1 MATLTKQTVSKQKTS
16 RLDIRLTDAQRQ
28 LIERAAELTGSTL
41 TQWTARHLLESAR
54 KDIEEATVL
63 HLESQAFEDFIQ
75 ALDQPAPPAAEKNS
89 WKGIRSGHDPSF
101 PTSAQARPGRENGE
115 VLSCGVPFIDKW
127 AAQRAPSSTQ
137 HGMAVAYVSFTAS
150 GEPAGFY
157 TLSAYSALRARSV
170 SGALGSRALIVE
182 PYDDKAR
189 AFYAHFGFQPIPGTT
204 SMYLRL
210 V

>member
-75 ALDQPAPPAAEKNS
+75 ALDQPVPPAAEKNS

-115 VLSCGVPFIDKW
+115 SSLVEY
-127 AAQRAPSSTQ
+127 RSST
-137 HGMAVAYVSFTAS
+137 S
-150 GEPAGFY
+150 GPHNTHRHRPSMGRPSR
-157 TLSAYSALRARSV
+157 TCHSLRQVNRRDST
-170 SGALGSRALIVE
+170 R
-182 PYDDKAR
+182 
-189 AFYAHFGFQPIPGTT
+189 
-204 SMYLRL
+204 
-210 V
+210 

>member
-41 TQWTARHLLESAR
+41 TQCTARHLLESAR

-101 PTSAQARPGRENGE
+101 PTSAQALLGRENGE
-115 VLSCGVPFIDKW
+115 VLLWSTVHRQVS
-127 AAQRAPSSTQ
+127 AQRAPSSTQ

>member
-75 ALDQPAPPAAEKNS
+75 ALISRFRQQPKNS
-89 WKGIRSGHDPSF
+89 RKGIRSGHDPSF

-115 VLSCGVPFIDKW
+115 VLLW
-127 AAQRAPSSTQ
+127 STVHRQ
-137 HGMAVAYVSFTAS
+137 VGRTTRTVI
-150 GEPAGFY
+150 GPAWDG
-157 TLSAYSALRARSV
+157 RRV
-170 SGALGSRALIVE
+170 RVIHCV
-182 PYDDKAR
+182 R
-189 AFYAHFGFQPIPGTT
+189 
-204 SMYLRL
+204 
-210 V
+210 

>member
-28 LIERAAELTGSTL
+28 PIERAAELTGSTL

-115 VLSCGVPFIDKW
+115 VLLW
-127 AAQRAPSSTQ
+127 STVHRQ
-137 HGMAVAYVSFTAS
+137 VGRTTRTVI
-150 GEPAGFY
+150 GPAWDG
-157 TLSAYSALRARSV
+157 RRV
-170 SGALGSRALIVE
+170 RVIHCV
-182 PYDDKAR
+182 R
-189 AFYAHFGFQPIPGTT
+189 
-204 SMYLRL
+204 
-210 V
+210 

>member
-1 MATLTKQTVSKQKTS
+1 MRTSVILAHTVNNLQYVIICPRLTPPLLNLICTLFPYNNSMATLTKQTVSKQKTS

-75 ALDQPAPPAAEKNS
+75 ALDQPVPPAAEKNS

-115 VLSCGVPFIDKW
+115 VLLW
-127 AAQRAPSSTQ
+127 STVHRQ
-137 HGMAVAYVSFTAS
+137 VGRTTRTVI
-150 GEPAGFY
+150 GPAWDG
-157 TLSAYSALRARSV
+157 RRV
-170 SGALGSRALIVE
+170 RVIHCV
-182 PYDDKAR
+182 R
-189 AFYAHFGFQPIPGTT
+189 
-204 SMYLRL
+204 
-210 V
+210 

>member
-1 MATLTKQTVSKQKTS
+1 MATLTKQTISKQKTS

-63 HLESQAFEDFIQ
+63 HLESQAFQDFIQ
-75 ALDQPAPPAAEKNS
+75 ALDQPVPPAAEKLME
-89 WKGIRSGHDPSF
+89 RDPQWAWSIISNVRAS
-101 PTSAQARPGRENGE
+101 SARKREWGKF
-115 VLSCGVPFIDKW
+115 SCGVPFIDKW
-127 AAQRAPSSTQ
+127 AAQRALSSAQ
-137 HGMAVAYVSFTAS
+137 HGTAVAYVSFTAS

-157 TLSAYSALRARSV
+157 TLSVYSVLRARSA